1 MAQQTEIDPKQEFR
15 ELLAASGWSQAEAS
29 RQLGMTPSALSQIV
43 RENSPVR
50 PSAVTL
56 RLFKLLLLRDN
67 PDSVQARR
75 THRMAFPEQW
85 ERDLVEELREI
96 PAMVREPL
104 VRGFRALVR
113 AAAVKSDKVAKAA
126 RPAKAAKRGKKR

>member
-1 MAQQTEIDPKQEFR
+1 MATNEVDTKQEFR
-15 ELLAASGWSQAEAS
+15 ELLAESGWSQAEAS

-43 RENSPVR
+43 RDNSPVR

-56 RLFKLLLLRDN
+56 RLFKLLLLREN
-67 PDSVQARR
+67 PDSAQARK

-96 PAMVREPL
+96 PPMIREPL

-113 AAAVKSDKVAKAA
+113 AAAVKSEKTVKAA
-126 RPAKAAKRGKKR
+126 KPAKAAKKGKKR

>member
-1 MAQQTEIDPKQEFR
+1 MATNEVDTKQEFR
-15 ELLAASGWSQAEAS
+15 ELLAESGWSQAEAS

-43 RENSPVR
+43 RDNSPVR

-56 RLFKLLLLRDN
+56 RLFKLLLLREN
-67 PDSVQARR
+67 PDSAQARK

-96 PAMVREPL
+96 PPMIREPL

-113 AAAVKSDKVAKAA
+113 SAAVKQEKTAKPA
-126 RPAKAAKRGKKR
+126 RAAKAAKRGKKR

>member
-1 MAQQTEIDPKQEFR
+1 MAQEKQIDPKQEFR
-15 ELLAASGWSQAEAS
+15 ELLEASGWSQAEAS

-43 RENSPVR
+43 RHNSPVN

-56 RLFKLLLLRDN
+56 RLFKLLLIREK
-67 PDSVQARR
+67 PGSVQASR

-96 PAMVREPL
+96 PPMVREPL

-113 AAAVKSDKVAKAA
+113 TAAIS
-126 RPAKAAKRGKKR
+126 AAKNPKPKRKKR

>member
-1 MAQQTEIDPKQEFR
+1 MATNETDTKQEFR
-15 ELLAASGWSQAEAS
+15 ELLAESKWSQAEAS

-43 RENSPVR
+43 RDNSPVR

-56 RLFKLLLLRDN
+56 RLFKLLLLREN
-67 PDSVQARR
+67 PDSATARK

-85 ERDLVEELREI
+85 ERDLVEELREV
-96 PAMVREPL
+96 PPMVREPL

-113 AAAVKSDKVAKAA
+113 TAAGRSDKQAKAA
-126 RPAKAAKRGKKR
+126 KPAKAAKRGKKR

>member
-43 RENSPVR
+43 RDNSPVR

-56 RLFKLLLLRDN
+56 RLFKLLLLREN

-96 PAMVREPL
+96 PPMVREPL

-113 AAAVKSDKVAKAA
+113 ASGLRAEKAAKAA
-126 RPAKAAKRGKKR
+126 RPAKGKRGKKR

>member
-1 MAQQTEIDPKQEFR
+1 MDTDTKQEFR
-15 ELLAASGWSQAEAS
+15 ELLAESGWSQAEAS

-43 RENSPVR
+43 RDNSPVR

-56 RLFKLLLLRDN
+56 RLFRLLLLREN
-67 PDSVQARR
+67 PNSAQAKK

-85 ERDLVEELREI
+85 ERDLVEELRQI
-96 PAMVREPL
+96 PPMVREPL

-113 AAAVKSDKVAKAA
+113 TAAQNAAKNPRPKPAAKAA
-126 RPAKAAKRGKKR
+126 AKGRKRR

>member
-1 MAQQTEIDPKQEFR
+1 MDIDPKEEFR
-15 ELLAASGWSQAEAS
+15 ELLAESGWSQAEAS

-43 RENSPVR
+43 RDNSPVR

-56 RLFKLLLLRDN
+56 RLFKLLLIREK
-67 PDSVQARR
+67 PDSAQAKK

-96 PAMVREPL
+96 PPMVREPL

-113 AAAVKSDKVAKAA
+113 TAAQNAAKNPRPARGAAKASKG
-126 RPAKAAKRGKKR
+126 RKRR

>member
-1 MAQQTEIDPKQEFR
+1 MDTDTKQEFR
-15 ELLAASGWSQAEAS
+15 ELLAESGWSQAEAS

-43 RENSPVR
+43 RDNSPVR

-56 RLFKLLLLRDN
+56 RLFRLLLLREN
-67 PDSVQARR
+67 PNSAQAKK

-96 PAMVREPL
+96 PPMVREPL

-113 AAAVKSDKVAKAA
+113 TAAQNAAKTPRAKPAAKAA
-126 RPAKAAKRGKKR
+126 GKGRKRR

>member
-1 MAQQTEIDPKQEFR
+1 MATNEIDPKQEFR

-43 RENSPVR
+43 RDNSPVR

-56 RLFKLLLLRDN
+56 RLFKLLLLREN

-96 PAMVREPL
+96 PPMVREPL

-113 AAAVKSDKVAKAA
+113 AAGLKSDKAAKAA
-126 RPAKAAKRGKKR
+126 RSAKGKRGKKR